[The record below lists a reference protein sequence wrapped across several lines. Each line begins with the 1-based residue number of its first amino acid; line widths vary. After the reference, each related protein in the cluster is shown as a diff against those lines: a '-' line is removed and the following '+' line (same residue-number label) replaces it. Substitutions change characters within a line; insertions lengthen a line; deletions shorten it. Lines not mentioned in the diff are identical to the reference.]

1 MRDMTAHTV
10 YVFLSLFPAED
21 WVKQYHEMY
30 HSAFVLGICE
40 FNNLEIVS
48 LALFSDQIRRL
59 EPQSI
64 KHNPSP
70 QTAPNN
76 IFN

>member
-48 LALFSDQIRRL
+48 LALFFRSDT
-59 EPQSI
+59 ETGATEH
-64 KHNPSP
+64 K
-70 QTAPNN
+70 T
-76 IFN
+76 